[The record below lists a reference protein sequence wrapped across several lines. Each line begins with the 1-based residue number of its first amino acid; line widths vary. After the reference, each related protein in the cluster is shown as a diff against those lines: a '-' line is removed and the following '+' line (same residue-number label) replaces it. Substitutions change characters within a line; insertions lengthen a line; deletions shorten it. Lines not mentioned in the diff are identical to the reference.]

1 MEHAECYY
9 RKPDGT
15 PTGETQNFRDAL
27 SPLSQL
33 YRALVAAEFGPLKLK
48 QVLERMIA
56 EGIVRSSVN
65 KRIARVKQV
74 FKWGVEN
81 EHVPPHLQTCLST
94 VRGLKAGRS
103 KSLESNPVTPVP
115 QRDLEETIKH
125 LTTTLA
131 DLFRVQLLTGM
142 RPSEE
147 RLMLIGDLD
156 TSRDVWLYCPDQ
168 HKTRDHGK
176 RRMIWIGPQA
186 QAIIQKHLS
195 NDRRRY
201 VFPSCRRRQ
210 NQPYTL
216 NGYLSS

>member
-1 MEHAECYY
+1 M
-9 RKPDGT
+9 
-15 PTGETQNFRDAL
+15 
-27 SPLSQL
+27 
-33 YRALVAAEFGPLKLK
+33 
-48 QVLERMIA
+48 
-56 EGIVRSSVN
+56 N

-216 NGYLSS
+216 NGYLSSIRKACIRAGVPVWTPGQLRHNAAFKIRSHYRSSRRMLHGSACAATTNCGLSCSCLEHFSR